1 MALNRLCKTQILFSN
16 FMTFSDH
23 FQRELDAL
31 AKDLAN
37 ASATPESANKVF
49 DSILGQVQFE
59 KAAIPK
65 NKVCEIFP
73 RYRDN
78 PVTTPQHV
86 GAFRSAPKIRLTRN
100 NLADR
105 PEWKSWLSLLD
116 GVTIDFV
123 NDSLK
128 SLEIPFSI
136 EIREIR
142 YAAFRPGEI
151 ECEDPSKAEVRHGDQ
166 ELVFRD
172 ENDNSHPIHSLGSG
186 FGVILPILIALATE
200 NASFLSIEEPEC
212 HIHPR
217 LQAALGDIV
226 IESSLGSKGTRTFIE
241 THSEHLILRIL
252 RRIRETTDG
261 EMDDWSASLRKVCPN
276 GIRPE
281 DFSVLYVEPGEDGAK
296 VIELPVTPDGDFS
309 RPWPGGFFAE
319 RDNELF

>member
-1 MALNRLCKTQILFSN
+1 MALNQSFKTKILFSN
-16 FMTFSDH
+16 FMSSTNH

-31 AKDLAN
+31 AKGLENATATP
-37 ASATPESANKVF
+37 ASANHVF
-49 DSILGQVQFE
+49 DSILRQVLLDR
-59 KAAIPK
+59 ATIPK
-65 NKVCEIFP
+65 NKIREIFP

-78 PVTTPQHV
+78 PITTPQHV

-123 NDSLK
+123 NGSLK

-151 ECEDPSKAEVRHGDQ
+151 ECDDPSKAEVRHGDQ

-172 ENDNSHPIHSLGSG
+172 KNGNSHPIHSLGSG

-200 NASFLSIEEPEC
+200 NASFLSVEEPEC

-252 RRIRETTDG
+252 RRIRETAHGKLPEGMNSITKDDVAVLFVSPSAEGSIVRELRITDKG
-261 EMDDWSASLRKVCPN
+261 KFLDS
-276 GIRPE
+276 
-281 DFSVLYVEPGEDGAK
+281 
-296 VIELPVTPDGDFS
+296 
-309 RPWPGGFFAE
+309 WPGGFFE
-319 RDNELF
+319 ESFDEMF

>member
-1 MALNRLCKTQILFSN
+1 MSFTTN
-16 FMTFSDH
+16 
-23 FQRELDAL
+23 FQRELDRFAN
-31 AKDLAN
+31 DLAHAN
-37 ASATPESANKVF
+37 AAPVSANHFF
-49 DSILGQVQFE
+49 DSMLQQVKVDRVTIL
-59 KAAIPK
+59 K
-65 NKVCEIFP
+65 NKAHEIFSQ
-73 RYRDN
+73 YRDN

-105 PEWKSWLSLLD
+105 PEWLSWLSLLD
-116 GVTIDFV
+116 GVTINFV
-123 NDSLK
+123 NDALK
-128 SLEIPFSI
+128 SLEVPFSI

-151 ECEDPSKAEVRHGDQ
+151 ELDDLSKAEVRHGDQ

-172 ENDNSHPIHSLGSG
+172 EKGNSHPIHSLGSG
-186 FGVILPILIALATE
+186 FGVILPILIALAAE

-212 HIHPR
+212 HIHPK

-226 IESSLGSKGTRTFIE
+226 SKSSIGSMEKRTFIE

-261 EMDDWSASLRKVCPN
+261 QFDEWPEALKNACPN

-281 DFSVLYVEPGEDGAK
+281 DVAVLYVKPGVEGAQ
-296 VIELPVTPDGDFS
+296 VIELPVTLDGDFS
-309 RPWPGGFFAE
+309 CAWPSGFFTE
-319 RDNELF
+319 RDKELF